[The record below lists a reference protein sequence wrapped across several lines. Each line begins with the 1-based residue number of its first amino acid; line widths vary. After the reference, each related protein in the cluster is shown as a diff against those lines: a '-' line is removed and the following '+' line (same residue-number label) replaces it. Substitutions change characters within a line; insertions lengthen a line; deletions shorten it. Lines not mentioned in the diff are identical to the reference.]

1 MSEDLTADFVREA
14 AAQQGL
20 ALDADSLAG
29 VVTNTR
35 ILRALAA
42 DFIDWPLPADL
53 DPAGL
58 LRL

>member
-1 MSEDLTADFVREA
+1 MSEDPIAAFVKEA
-14 AAQQGL
+14 AALQGL
-20 ALDADSLAG
+20 LLDDDSLLG

-35 ILRALAA
+35 ILRAMAA

-53 DPAGL
+53 DPAAL